1 MLREWLT
8 RLRFL
13 MFPKPHREIDDEL
26 QFHIE
31 RQIQEYVATGM
42 TPQEAHRKAVVA
54 FGGVESAR
62 AQAHEQRPSFFLGTL
77 LQDAS
82 YAFRQLR
89 KSRGFTVTAVL
100 TLALGIGANAAIFTL
115 VNAILLKN
123 LPVVDPTTLIRI
135 GNTTECCVNFGTAG
149 DSGGSDDGSYALFDT
164 DTWQQLQKN
173 APEFEELAAMQ
184 AGSGQVIARR
194 DKTQESARSVRSEF
208 VSSNYFRTF
217 GLQTQM
223 GRIFFT
229 DADNV
234 VGAPL
239 VAVMSYN
246 AWQNNYGGDPSV
258 IGSTFW
264 INTKAVTITGIAPR
278 GFYGDRLSSSPPDF
292 YLPIE
297 SIPVLTNR
305 TFVHEPGMRWLYI
318 IGRVKPGVALAP
330 LQAKITELVR
340 QELAP
345 TKPFSGEQGKRA
357 LAKAHVVLSSGGAG
371 IQEMQDSY
379 ASKLKLLM
387 WISGLVLLIAC
398 ANIANLLLVRGTNR
412 RAEMSIRTAL
422 GAMRTRI
429 VRQLIT
435 ESLVLSIISG
445 MAGLVV
451 AYAGTHML
459 LAMAFPGAQN
469 VPIDASPSGVVLA
482 FAFGISF
489 LTGILFGV
497 APAWITSN
505 ANPADALRSGTRST
519 SSGASLLQRSLIV
532 LQSALALVLLVGAG
546 MFIQSLNKLR
556 NIDLKLDST
565 NRYIVHFNPQA
576 AGYAPAQVE
585 ALYRTIEERFHAI
598 PGVKKVG
605 VSTNTPMEANNTGD
619 GVQIEGQ
626 PFLNDGASWVR
637 GNAEYFDSVG
647 THVLMGRGFTTQDTS
662 TSPAVAVVN
671 QSFVKE
677 FFKPSEN
684 PIGRRFGSPGP
695 QSSGDFEIVGVVE
708 DTAYSSA
715 TWKDHHMYFIP
726 MTQRVPENA
735 RKGPIEKDTSLYAG
749 AIVIQTDRVMD
760 NMESIARQTL
770 SAINPNLSVVKFQTF
785 DEQIADRF
793 TEDRMITRLMT
804 LFSILALLL
813 ATLGLYGVTAYTVA
827 RRTSEIGIRMAL
839 GANRRSVVGMIMRG
853 AMLQTAIGLCLIGVP
868 VAWFCVRYI
877 ESQLYETK
885 GINLAVL
892 AIATLTLTVAA
903 AAAGLIPA
911 QRAAS
916 TNPSQALRTE

>member
-1 MLREWLT
+1 MLKEWLT

-13 MFPKPHREIDDEL
+13 MSPKPNREIDDEL

-31 RQIQEYVATGM
+31 RQTEEYIAVGM
-42 TPQEAHRKAVVA
+42 TPQEARRKAVLA
-54 FGGVESAR
+54 FGGIESAR
-62 AQAHEQRPSFFLGTL
+62 AQSHEQRPSFFLGIL
-77 LQDAS
+77 LQDVS
-82 YAFRQLR
+82 YALRQLR

-123 LPVVDPTTLIRI
+123 LPVVDPSTLIRI
-135 GNTTECCVNFGTAG
+135 GNTTECCVNYGTAE
-149 DSGGSDDGSYALFDT
+149 DSGAVDDGSYALFDT
-164 DTWQQLQKN
+164 DTWQQLRKN
-173 APEFEELAAMQ
+173 APEFDELAAMQ
-184 AGSGQVIARR
+184 SGFGTIIVRP
-194 DKTQESARSVRSEF
+194 DKTQEAARSVTGEF
-208 VSSNYFRTF
+208 VSGNYFRTF
-217 GLQTQM
+217 GLQPSI
-223 GRIFFT
+223 GRLFT

-234 VGAPL
+234 IGAPL
-239 VAVMSYN
+239 VAVMSYDT
-246 AWQNNYGGDPSV
+246 WQNNYGSDPSV
-258 IGSTFW
+258 VGSTFW
-264 INTKAVTITGIAPR
+264 INTKAVTITGIAPK
-278 GFYGDRLSSSPPDF
+278 GFYGDRLSNAPPDF

-318 IGRVKPGVALAP
+318 IGRVKPGVAISP

-340 QELAP
+340 QSLAS

-371 IQEMQDSY
+371 IQDMQDSY

-398 ANIANLLLVRGTNR
+398 ANIANLLLVRGMNR

-429 VRQLIT
+429 VRQLLT
-435 ESLVLSIISG
+435 ESIVLSIIGG
-445 MAGLVV
+445 MAGLIV
-451 AYAGTHML
+451 AYAGTRML

-469 VPIDASPSGVVLA
+469 IPIDASPSGAVLA
-482 FAFGISF
+482 FAFGISL

-505 ANPADALRSGTRST
+505 ANPADALRSGARTT
-519 SSGASLLQRSLIV
+519 TSGASLLQRSLIV

-556 NIDLKLDST
+556 NIDLKLNST

-576 AGYAPAQVE
+576 AGYSSAQVE
-585 ALYRTIEERFHAI
+585 ALYRTIEDRFHAI
-598 PGVKKVG
+598 PGVRKVG
-605 VSTNTPMEANNTGD
+605 ISTNTPMEANNSGD
-619 GVQIEGQ
+619 GVQIQGQ

-647 THVLMGRGFTTQDTS
+647 THVLMGRGFTTRDTS

-671 QSFVKE
+671 QSFVKR
-677 FFKPSEN
+677 FFKPGEN
-684 PIGRRFGSPGP
+684 PIGRRFGAPGP

-708 DTAYSSA
+708 DTAYTSA

-726 MTQRVPENA
+726 MTQRIPESA
-735 RKGPIEKDTSLYAG
+735 RRRPIEQDTDLYAG
-749 AIVIQTDRVMD
+749 AIVIQTDRLMD
-760 NMESIARQTL
+760 NMQSIARQTL
-770 SAINPNLSVVKFQTF
+770 AAINPNLSVVKFQTF

-793 TEDRMITRLMT
+793 TQDRVITRLMT

-839 GANRRSVVGMIMRG
+839 GANRSSVVGMIMRG
-853 AMLQTAIGLCLIGVP
+853 AMLQTAIGVAAIGIP
-868 VAWFCVRYI
+868 VAWSCVRYI
-877 ESQLYETK
+877 ESQLYESK
-885 GINLAVL
+885 GMSLAVL
-892 AIATLTLTVAA
+892 AIATLTLTAAA